1 MRALLTRKIQF
12 EENKVQNQMFIDSIK
27 FSSQFGLHLKKI
39 KVQGF
44 NYNLFKD
51 LTTKFQNLSDQTENG
66 HFTSQNSTVSK
77 ETVHHLLYYTRE
89 AISAGKRRNN

>member
-27 FSSQFGLHLKKI
+27 FSSQFGLYLEKI

-44 NYNLFKD
+44 NYNLSKD
-51 LTTKFQNLSDQTENG
+51 LLQNFRT
-66 HFTSQNSTVSK
+66 
-77 ETVHHLLYYTRE
+77 
-89 AISAGKRRNN
+89 